1 MAQIVKRD
9 ATIDTLR
16 IRFDI
21 RKSKGALGYLECI
34 ESITNKVFPWE
45 QFFALITSV
54 ICDGESL
61 NSKRLKV
68 LISNLR
74 LKLTVLPNLL
84 HAPENSR
91 NIPMLV
97 EDVRKH

>member
-34 ESITNKVFPWE
+34 ESITNKVRWRKS
-45 QFFALITSV
+45 QF
-54 ICDGESL
+54 
-61 NSKRLKV
+61 
-68 LISNLR
+68 
-74 LKLTVLPNLL
+74 
-84 HAPENSR
+84 
-91 NIPMLV
+91 
-97 EDVRKH
+97 